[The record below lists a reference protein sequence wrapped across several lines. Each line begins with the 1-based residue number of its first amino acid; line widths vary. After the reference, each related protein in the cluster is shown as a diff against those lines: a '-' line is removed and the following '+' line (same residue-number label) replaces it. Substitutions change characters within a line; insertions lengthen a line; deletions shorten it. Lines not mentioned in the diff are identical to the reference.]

1 MDYLR
6 NHGLFLYLTMC
17 IYNLSYFM
25 DLLIIVLESMS
36 KMLITIVIFCS
47 VGLEGLNNICSTYH
61 FLLVLDIVYG
71 LGRV

>member
-1 MDYLR
+1 
-6 NHGLFLYLTMC
+6 
-17 IYNLSYFM
+17 M